1 MSSNLSL
8 NFGRLRYPFIGL
20 SFSSEAEFVSSFF
33 LVSLREGI
41 PVLGVGV
48 DVGISSNERFLFVDA
63 NDSNDFRPLISD
75 VTLFV
80 SLDNGRFDMVVV
92 IDSIGHLEVVVV
104 VEDDVSRGEHII
116 FVAHCDS

>member
-1 MSSNLSL
+1 M
-8 NFGRLRYPFIGL
+8 
-20 SFSSEAEFVSSFF
+20 SSFF

-80 SLDNGRFDMVVV
+80 SLDNRRFDMVVV

-104 VEDDVSRGEHII
+104 VEDDVS
-116 FVAHCDS
+116 